1 MYMYMCMYMY
11 KYMYRDMC
19 MLPCRKLVMCTFVI
33 LDGFEVEEM
42 LLNHEIDQFMFIYDI
57 H

>member
-1 MYMYMCMYMY
+1 MYMYM
-11 KYMYRDMC
+11 YMYRYRDIC
-19 MLPCRKLVMCTFVI
+19 MWPCRKLVMCTFVI

-42 LLNHEIDQFMFIYDI
+42 LLNHEIDQFNMFMYNI